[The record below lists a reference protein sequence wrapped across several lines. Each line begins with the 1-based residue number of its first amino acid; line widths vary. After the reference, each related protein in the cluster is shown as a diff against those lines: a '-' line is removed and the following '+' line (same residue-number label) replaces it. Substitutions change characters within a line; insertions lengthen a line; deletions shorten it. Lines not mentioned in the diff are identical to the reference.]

1 MVSKIDKI
9 IGFLKSV
16 SEENAV
22 VYYSNPFKVLIA
34 TVLSQRT
41 RDENTEKAAKK
52 LFSKYNT
59 PKKLASA
66 PLKEIEK
73 LIKPA
78 GFYKV
83 KAKRI
88 KKISKE
94 LILKFNSKVPVSR
107 ELLLS
112 LDGVGPKTAGCVE
125 VYAFGKDA
133 LPVDT
138 HVHRISNRL
147 GLVKTKTP
155 EETEPAL
162 KKKIPKKHWKE
173 INYLMVK
180 FGQKICIPRTPKCE
194 QCELTSECYYFKQL
208 K

>member
-1 MVSKIDKI
+1 MNINKILK
-9 IGFLKSV
+9 FLRSV
-16 SEENAV
+16 SNEGATIRN
-22 VYYSNPFKVLIA
+22 SDPFKVLIA

-41 RDENTEKAAKK
+41 RDENTAKASQN
-52 LFSKYNT
+52 LFVKFNN
-59 PKKLASA
+59 PKKLANA
-66 PLKEIEK
+66 PLTEIEK

-78 GFYKV
+78 GFYRV

-88 KKISKE
+88 KKISKD
-94 LILKFNSKVPVSR
+94 LILKFNSQVPDSR
-107 ELLLS
+107 EQLLS
-112 LDGVGPKTAGCVE
+112 LDGVGPKTAACVE

-162 KKKIPKKHWKE
+162 KKIIPKKHWKE
-173 INYLMVK
+173 INNLMVK
-180 FGQKICIPRTPKCE
+180 FGQKICLPQTPKCNE
-194 QCELTSECYYFKQL
+194 CELTTDCYYFKNV